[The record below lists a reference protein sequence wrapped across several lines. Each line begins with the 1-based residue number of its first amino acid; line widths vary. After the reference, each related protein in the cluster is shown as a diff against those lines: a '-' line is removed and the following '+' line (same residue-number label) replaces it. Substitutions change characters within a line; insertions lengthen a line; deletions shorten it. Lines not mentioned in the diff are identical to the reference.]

1 MAPCQCFYSLLSLC
15 RIVEALIPCRRQS
28 SFHLFSLQRYSLL
41 RDHVLS
47 QAALWVIE
55 PPRNRNWSLCC
66 LPLYGASTAALES
79 DQAMSAQV
87 RFSKWCTRIEQQ
99 RQVYELVILKS
110 RTCRGPFAGSSGRS
124 ARRWQCWVCPGLQ
137 KRLQQ
142 KFCAW
147 LDEMVGRMWVLCC
160 QSILWRWTNFITK
173 CTQDVT
179 TLFVSNPYV
188 LKVVRTAAV
197 CFLLQDA
204 EAFGSLWLS
213 TLLEDLF
220 CLILWME

>member
-87 RFSKWCTRIEQQ
+87 RFSKWWTRIEQQ

-110 RTCRGPFAGSSGRS
+110 RTCRGPFCREQREKRTEMAMLSLPRAPEEVAAEVLRVAWWNGWPNVGTLLPKHSVKVDKFHYNMHP
-124 ARRWQCWVCPGLQ
+124 RRHN
-137 KRLQQ
+137 
-142 KFCAW
+142 
-147 LDEMVGRMWVLCC
+147 
-160 QSILWRWTNFITK
+160 T
-173 CTQDVT
+173 
-179 TLFVSNPYV
+179 
-188 LKVVRTAAV
+188 V
-197 CFLLQDA
+197 CFQPLCA
-204 EAFGSLWLS
+204 
-213 TLLEDLF
+213 
-220 CLILWME
+220 

>member
-47 QAALWVIE
+47 QAALWSDRATQKQKLKSVL
-55 PPRNRNWSLCC
+55 PSLVWGVNSG
-66 LPLYGASTAALES
+66 P
-79 DQAMSAQV
+79 
-87 RFSKWCTRIEQQ
+87 EQQ

>member
-1 MAPCQCFYSLLSLC
+1 MPSPFQTGNIVGDLVKWKWLLASVFTHFSHCAELLKRWFHAGGRALFIFFLC
-15 RIVEALIPCRRQS
+15 NAIP
-28 SFHLFSLQRYSLL
+28 FSAIMYYL
-41 RDHVLS
+41 RLHYG
-47 QAALWVIE
+47 VIE
-55 PPRNRNWSLCC
+55 PPRNRNWSLCY

-87 RFSKWCTRIEQQ
+87 RFSKWWTRIEQQ

-110 RTCRGPFAGSSGRS
+110 RTCCGPFAGSSGRS

-147 LDEMVGRMWVLCC
+147 LDEMVGRMWVLYC
-160 QSILWRWTNFITK
+160 QSILSRWTNFIRK

-179 TLFVSNPYV
+179 THN
-188 LKVVRTAAV
+188 TV
-197 CFLLQDA
+197 CFQPLCA
-204 EAFGSLWLS
+204 
-213 TLLEDLF
+213 
-220 CLILWME
+220 